1 MLEKKFQILLQ
12 IMQRTWMYLIHK
24 VFVFSEKVPFITT
37 VVMKTLSENRTFLQ
51 IFQSSFYYCKNY
63 QLVITNSSPYQQPK
77 LLKKKL
83 YFIIIKIFLP
93 LQKQSFQIIKDAK
106 NKKIQKTHVSSCRH
120 QCNVQ
125 KKFPHFHGLFHLST
139 NVSNHPTFH
148 KFGKFSLPYHCHF

>member
-37 VVMKTLSENRTFLQ
+37 IDMQ
-51 IFQSSFYYCKNY
+51 IFQSSFFYSKNH

-83 YFIIIKIFLP
+83 YFIIIKILLP
-93 LQKQSFQIIKDAK
+93 LQKQSFEIIKDAK

>member
-51 IFQSSFYYCKNY
+51 IFQSAFYYCKNY

-77 LLKKKL
+77 LLKKKTIF
-83 YFIIIKIFLP
+83 YYYKNIPSSVETIISNNKGCKK
-93 LQKQSFQIIKDAK
+93 QKDIENPCFFMQTLVQCTKEISSFPWTISSL
-106 NKKIQKTHVSSCRH
+106 NKRFEPSH
-120 QCNVQ
+120 
-125 KKFPHFHGLFHLST
+125 FP
-139 NVSNHPTFH
+139 
-148 KFGKFSLPYHCHF
+148 